1 MRRRGLLILILP
13 IVAIG
18 GLFLAADSLREPEP
32 PPVRVKRVVRMVDGV
47 EVVETVPVRQVAP
60 APSRRWF
67 GPEERPARVPAAADI
82 DEAAE
87 LARIQSTYQNYRT
100 AALTENHDLRKSLL
114 AVLKRDGQ
122 TAVEYARQDV
132 DLAET
137 EADRAFAKKLVAELT
152 R

>member
-1 MRRRGLLILILP
+1 MLILILP
-13 IVAIG
+13 IVATG
-18 GLFLAADSLREPEP
+18 GLFMAADSLRQPEP
-32 PPVRVKRVVRMVDGV
+32 PPMRVKRVVRMVDGV
-47 EVVETVPVRQVAP
+47 EVVETVPVQVAP

-67 GPEERPARVPAAADI
+67 APEERTARVPVAVDI
-82 DEAAE
+82 DQAAE

-100 AALTENHDLRKSLL
+100 AAITENQDLRKSLL
-114 AVLKRDGQ
+114 AVLKRDGA
-122 TAVEYARQDV
+122 TAVEFARQDV